1 MKSLL
6 ITLISVFVIYDVQAQ
21 TVEEARKDLHYK
33 RVESA
38 KNKLLNLVKKE
49 NGDNDAFYWLGEI
62 YLQQKKIDS
71 AYKMYTENAGEI
83 LHIDYSKKNSPLI
96 YIGWAHLLLDSG
108 MRDTARQQMEMIL
121 SKTKYKNTDALMAV
135 AKANIQSPNGDINWA
150 IDLLNRAAKRDKKN
164 PEIYN
169 ALGDAY
175 RKLIDGSNA
184 VRSYDMALEK
194 DENNAEAMYK
204 KGKIYKTQNNTEV
217 YLDRFTRAY
226 EMDSLYTPVL
236 YELYEYYFKMDVT
249 KAELFLDKYIQNAD
263 PLPIHAYMK
272 ANMLY
277 ASRQF
282 KEAVAAAQNIIAR
295 DKDSVKPWIYKTIAY
310 SQAALGDS
318 LLAYQALSKY
328 FNMQDSLGYTSKD
341 LAFKAH
347 LLESAGA
354 DTAEIKAAYLQALK
368 METDK
373 KAKVEY
379 LQTLA
384 ELANQQN
391 DRSEEAM
398 WREELYL
405 NKSNPSNLDIY
416 RWGMALYQSDDFEK
430 ADSVFALY
438 EEKYPDQIYGYLYR
452 AKSNT
457 FIDSSMEKG
466 LAVPFY
472 MKVLEIGEKDEQKNK
487 GALKLAY
494 EYLGAYEANI
504 TKDYSASLNYFNRL
518 LEIDP
523 GNEDAVKN
531 TQLLKKWMASS
542 N

>member
-1 MKSLL
+1 MKSVILL
-6 ITLISVFVIYDVQAQ
+6 TISLFVLCDVQAQ
-21 TVEEARKDLHYK
+21 TLEEAKNDLHYN

-38 KNKLLNLVKKE
+38 KNKLLYLVN
-49 NGDNDAFYWLGEI
+49 NGNTDSDVVYWLGEI

-71 AYKMYTENAGEI
+71 AYKMYRVHAGEI
-83 LHIDYSKKNSPLI
+83 VQADYSKKNSPLI
-96 YIGWAHLLLDSG
+96 HIGWAHLLLDSG
-108 MRDTARQQMEMIL
+108 MKDAARVKMETVL
-121 SKTKYKNTDALMAV
+121 SKTKYKNADALLAV

-150 IDLLNRAAKRDKKN
+150 IVLLNRAAKKDKNN
-164 PEIYN
+164 PAIYN

-184 VRSYDMALEK
+184 IRNYDMALEK
-194 DENNAEAMYK
+194 DNRNAEAMYK
-204 KGKIYKTQNNTEV
+204 KGRIYKTQHNTEV
-217 YLDRFTRAY
+217 YLDRFMKAY

-236 YELYEYYFKMDVT
+236 YELYEYYFKVNVA
-249 KAELFLDKYIQNAD
+249 KAEQFLDKYIQNAD
-263 PLPIHAYMK
+263 PSPLHAYMK
-272 ANMLY
+272 ANVLY
-277 ASRQF
+277 ASRQYRDAITASE
-282 KEAVAAAQNIIAR
+282 KLIER
-295 DKDSVKPWIYKTIAY
+295 DKDSVKPWVYKTIAY

-318 LLAYQALSKY
+318 AAAYQALIKY
-328 FNMQDSLGYTSKD
+328 FTQEDSSGYLSRD
-341 LAFKAH
+341 FVFKAN
-347 LLESAGA
+347 LLESVGN
-354 DTAEIKAAYLQALK
+354 DTGQIKAAYLQALQ

-379 LQTLA
+379 LQNLA
-384 ELANQQN
+384 ELASQQN
-391 DRSEEAM
+391 DRGEEAM

-405 NKSNPSNLDIY
+405 NKDNPSNLDIY

-430 ADSVFALY
+430 ADSVFAIY
-438 EEKYPDQIYGYLYR
+438 EAKYPDQIYGYLYR

-457 FIDSSMEKG
+457 FIDSTMEKG

-472 MKVLEIGEKDEQKNK
+472 LKVLEIGELDEEKNK

-523 GNEDAVKN
+523 HNQDASKN
-531 TQLLKKWMASS
+531 TQLLKKWIANS